1 MQAFVDM
8 LSAMPEFSM
17 LTEQIIKRATPVCV
31 VGVTGSQKNHLFYAA
46 AAATQKKCLVVA
58 SDEIE
63 ARRIRDDLQY
73 FYAGNVELFPTKEYV
88 FYDVDVSTHQGE
100 TARIGVLDRLSS
112 SGAVVASVQALMQYT
127 LPKPL
132 FDELSFSLSVGGIF
146 EPADLSEKLVQMG
159 YKRVP
164 SVEGVGQFAVRGA
177 IVDIFS
183 PTEKNPIR
191 IEFFDDE
198 VDSIRDF
205 DPVTQ
210 VSIEKRESADICPV
224 RELLYTPEQ
233 ALEVAGLIQ
242 KQKNENLGADIE
254 YLCQGAFFASQDKY
268 MPFFYDRLPTLFD
281 YLDDS
286 WLIFIDEPH
295 VSSEKAG
302 AFLQE
307 QNEIIATMLEK
318 GLFPKCKGAYLSSY
332 TELARMAANYSLVVT
347 AALSYN
353 CPDLAPKHLIS
364 LTAKTLQSYSGNLEF
379 LFDDLAFWKR
389 NGYRTAVL
397 LGSEAKLENLVR
409 ELHNRSIEATIVLS
423 LDKAPEPGQIVLSR
437 GTLAKGFEYP
447 TIKTVVVS
455 DGELFRRPK
464 KKRAAKKQAKNAIQS
479 FDELQIGDYV
489 VHRTHG
495 IGQYVG
501 IQQLVVDK
509 VTKDYIKIKYKGSD
523 MLYVP
528 TSQLDLLHKYV
539 GAEAKHV
546 KVNSLGGTDWQKTTA
561 KVKASVAELAEDL
574 IKLYAARSQIQG
586 HVYPPDTPWQK
597 EFEET
602 FPYEETKDQLQCIA
616 EVKQD
621 MEAGKS
627 MDRLLCGDVGYGK
640 TEVAMR
646 AAFKCVMDSMQVA
659 YLVPTTIL
667 AQQHYNNFCA
677 RMKDFPIKIEML
689 SRFRSKKEQAEIVKK
704 LKSGEVD
711 IVIGTHRLLQKDIK
725 FKNLGLLIVDEEQRF
740 GVGHKER
747 IKEMKQDVDV
757 LTLSATPIPRTLHMA
772 MVGIRDLSVITEPPS
787 DRYPVQ
793 TFVLEY
799 NAAVVQ
805 NAMERELARG
815 GQVYY
820 LFNRVDGIERKAA
833 QIKEMMP
840 NANIAVAHGK
850 MSETQ
855 LEEIMVDLL
864 NGETDILVCTTIIET
879 GLDIANVNTIVIEN
893 ADWLGLSQ
901 LYQLRGRVGR
911 SNRLAYA
918 YLTYERSKVL
928 DQVAQKRLLAIKE
941 FTEFGSGFKI
951 AMRDLE
957 IRGAGNLLGKQ
968 QHGNMNLVGYDMYCM
983 LLEQAVKES
992 RGEAAPPVREIS
1004 VELAVDAYI
1013 PKEYIEYEDQR
1024 VDMYKKIAAIGTEE
1038 DYYDVAD
1045 ELIDRYGDFLQS
1057 VRNLLDIALIKSMAQ
1072 RVGITEIAQK
1082 DGLVIFTIEQE
1093 VSPQAIV
1100 ELLDSYKRKIM
1111 FTSGDQSYLS
1121 YRYDEHILDNI
1132 KIILQNLANPSKG

>member
-1 MQAFVDM
+1 MQAFTK
-8 LSAMPEFSM
+8 LLEPMPEFSM
-17 LTEQIIKRATPVCV
+17 LVENIQKQSTPVCV

-46 AAATQKKCLVVA
+46 ASAAGKRCLVIA
-58 SDEIE
+58 ADELE
-63 ARRIRDDLQY
+63 ARRIQDDLQY
-73 FYAGNVELFPTKEYV
+73 FFAGDAELFPTKEYV

-100 TARIGVLDRLSS
+100 TSRIRVLDRIKEV
-112 SGAVVASVQALMQYT
+112 GAVVASIQALMQYT
-127 LPKPL
+127 LPKEQ
-132 FDELSFSLSVGGIF
+132 FDRLSLTLEVGEVL
-146 EPADLSEKLVQMG
+146 EPSHLIERLVMMG

-164 SVEGVGQFAVRGA
+164 SVEGIGQFAIRGA
-177 IVDIFS
+177 IVDIYS
-183 PTEKNPIR
+183 SAGKYPVR
-191 IEFFDDE
+191 VEFFDDE

-210 VSIEKRESADICPV
+210 ISVEKRQTADICPV

-233 ALEVAGLIQ
+233 AEAVAGRIE
-242 KQKNENLGADIE
+242 KQKNENLHSDVEKLLEAH
-254 YLCQGAFFASQDKY
+254 YFASQDKY
-268 MPFFYDRLPTLFD
+268 MPFFYDHVPTLLE
-281 YLDDS
+281 YLGDD
-286 WLIFIDEPH
+286 WLIFFDEPH
-295 VSSEKAG
+295 VASEKA
-302 AFLQE
+302 AVFEQE
-307 QNEIIATMLEK
+307 QNELIAELLEK
-318 GLFPKCKGAYLSSY
+318 GLFPKCRGAYLAGY
-332 TELARMAANYSLVVT
+332 TELAREAAKRPVVAT
-347 AALSYN
+347 AALSYS
-353 CPDLAPKHLIS
+353 CPDLQPKHLIS

-379 LFDDLAFWKR
+379 LFDDVSYWKR
-389 NGYRTAVL
+389 NGYRILVL
-397 LGSEAKLENLVR
+397 LGSETKLENLSQ
-409 ELHNRSIEATIVLS
+409 ELSERGMEAVVVEEP
-423 LDKAPEPGQIVLSR
+423 DQPPEPGQILLSC

-447 TIKTVVVS
+447 TIKAVVVS
-455 DGELFRRPK
+455 DGELFRQPK
-464 KKRAAKKQAKNAIQS
+464 KKKQVKKKQKNAIQS

-528 TSQLDLLHKYV
+528 TNQLDLLHKYV
-539 GAEAKHV
+539 GADTPKV
-546 KVNSLGGTDWQKTTA
+546 KLNSLGGMDWQKTTA
-561 KVKASVAELAEDL
+561 KVKASVEELAEGL
-574 IKLYAARSQIQG
+574 IKLYAARSQIPG
-586 HVYPPDTPWQK
+586 HVYPPDTPWQR

-602 FPYEETKDQLQCIA
+602 FPYEETKDQLQCID

-689 SRFRSKKEQAEIVKK
+689 SRFRSKKEQQQIVKK
-704 LKSGEVD
+704 VQNGEID
-711 IVIGTHRLLQKDIK
+711 IIIGTHRLLQKDVK
-725 FKNLGLLIVDEEQRF
+725 FHSLGLLIVDEEQRF

-772 MVGIRDLSVITEPPS
+772 MVGIRDLSVITEPPQ

-793 TFVLEY
+793 TFVLEN
-799 NAAVVQ
+799 NAAVIQ

-833 QIKEMMP
+833 QIKELMP
-840 NANIAVAHGK
+840 DANVAVAHGK

-855 LEEIMVDLL
+855 LEEIMVGLM

-879 GLDIANVNTIVIEN
+879 GLDIANVNTIIIEN
-893 ADWLGLSQ
+893 ADKLGLSQ

-928 DQVAQKRLLAIKE
+928 DQTAQKRLLAIKE

-983 LLEQAVKES
+983 LLEQAVKEL
-992 RGEAAPPVREIS
+992 RGEKQAPVREVS
-1004 VELAVDAYI
+1004 VELSVDAYI
-1013 PKEYIEYEDQR
+1013 PKTYMEYEDQR
-1024 VDMYKKIAAIGTEE
+1024 VDMYKKIAAIASEE
-1038 DYYDVAD
+1038 DYNDVAD
-1045 ELIDRYGDFLQS
+1045 ELTDRYGDPPLS
-1057 VRNLLDIALIKSMAQ
+1057 VMNLLDIGYIKSLAAAAG
-1072 RVGITEIAQK
+1072 VTDIAQK
-1082 DGLVIFTIEQE
+1082 DGMVIFTIEQE
-1093 VSPQAIV
+1093 VSPRAIV
-1100 ELLDSYKRKIM
+1100 DLLGLFDRKLL
-1111 FTSGDQSYLS
+1111 FTSGDISYLS
-1121 YRYDEHILDNI
+1121 YRYEGRMLDNI
-1132 KIILQNLANPSKG
+1132 KIILQKLGNPSQE

>member
-1 MQAFVDM
+1 MRAFVEM
-8 LSAMPEFSM
+8 LSGMPEFSM
-17 LTEQIIKRATPVCV
+17 LTEQIAKQATPVCV
-31 VGVTGSQKNHLFYAA
+31 VGVTGSQKNHCFYAA
-46 AAATQKKCLVVA
+46 AAAAGKKCLVIA

-63 ARRIRDDLQY
+63 ARRIRDDLAY
-73 FYAGNVELFPTKEYV
+73 FYADNVLLFPTKEYV

-100 TARIGVLDRLSS
+100 TARIGVLNGLQSA
-112 SGAVVASVQALMQYT
+112 GAVVASIQAVMQYT
-127 LPKPL
+127 LPRPL
-132 FDELSFSLSVGGIF
+132 FDKWSFSLVVGGIF
-146 EPADLSEKLVQMG
+146 QPADLAERLVAMG

-164 SVEGVGQFAVRGA
+164 SVEGVGQFAMRGA
-177 IVDIFS
+177 IVDIYS
-183 PTEKNPIR
+183 PTGNYPVR
-191 IEFFDDE
+191 VEFFDDE

-210 VSIEKRESADICPV
+210 MSVEKRESANICPV

-233 ALEVAGLIQ
+233 ASGVAAHVR
-242 KQKNENLGADIE
+242 KQKNENLGADVERLSEGE
-254 YLCQGAFFASQDKY
+254 YFASQDKY
-268 MPFFYDRLPTLFD
+268 LPFFYERVPTLLE
-281 YLDDS
+281 YLDEN
-286 WLIFIDEPH
+286 WLVFVDEPY
-295 VSSEKAG
+295 VASEKAK
-302 AFLQE
+302 AFEQE
-307 QNEIIATMLEK
+307 QGEIVATMLEK

-332 TELARMAANYSLVVT
+332 TEIARAAAQHPLVAT

-353 CPDLAPKHLIS
+353 CPDLSPKHLIS
-364 LTAKTLQSYSGNLEF
+364 FTAKTLQSYSGNLEF

-389 NGYRTAVL
+389 NGYRTVVL
-397 LGSEAKLENLVR
+397 LGSTSKLEHLAQ
-409 ELHNRSIEATIVLS
+409 ELQNRGVEAAIVPS
-423 LDKAPEPGQIVLSR
+423 LENPPQPGQIVLSC

-455 DGELFRRPK
+455 DGELFRQPK
-464 KKRAAKKQAKNAIQS
+464 KRKAARKQAKNAIQS
-479 FDELQIGDYV
+479 FDELQPGDYV

-528 TSQLDLLHKYV
+528 TNQLDLLHKYV

-546 KVNSLGGTDWQKTTA
+546 KVNSLGGADWQKTTA

-621 MEAGKS
+621 MEQGKS

-689 SRFRSKKEQAEIVKK
+689 SRFRTKKEQQDIVKK

-772 MVGIRDLSVITEPPS
+772 MVGIRDLSVITEPPM

-793 TFVLEY
+793 TFVLEN
-799 NAAVVQ
+799 NAAVIQ

-833 QIKEMMP
+833 QLKEMMP
-840 NANIAVAHGK
+840 GANIAVAHGK

-855 LEEIMVDLL
+855 LEEIMMELL
-864 NGETDILVCTTIIET
+864 SGETDILVCTTIIET
-879 GLDIANVNTIVIEN
+879 GLDVANVNTIIIEN
-893 ADWLGLSQ
+893 ADRLGLSQ

-983 LLEQAVKES
+983 LLEQAVRES
-992 RGEAAPPVREIS
+992 RGEVTQPVRETA

-1024 VDMYKKIAAIGTEE
+1024 VDMYKKMAAIVTQE

-1045 ELIDRYGDFLQS
+1045 ELTDRYGDIPQS
-1057 VRNLLDIALIKSMAQ
+1057 VLNLLDIGLIKSLAQ
-1072 RVGITEIAQK
+1072 QAGVTEIAQK
-1082 DGLVIFTIEQE
+1082 DGLVVFTIEGQ
-1093 VSPQAIV
+1093 VPPQAIV
-1100 ELLDSYKRKIM
+1100 ELLDTYKRQMM
-1111 FTSGDQSYLS
+1111 FSSGDQSYLS
-1121 YRYDEHILDNI
+1121 YRYDDRLLDNI
-1132 KIILQNLANPSKG
+1132 KIILQKLVKPA

>member
-1 MQAFVDM
+1 MQAFVEL
-8 LSAMPEFSM
+8 LSSMPEFSM
-17 LTEQIIKRATPVCV
+17 LTEQLRRQATPVCV

-46 AAATQKKCLVVA
+46 ATAVGKKCMVIA

-63 ARRIRDDLQY
+63 ARRIRDDLQF
-73 FYAGNVELFPTKEYV
+73 FYADNAELFPTKEYV

-100 TARIGVLDRLSS
+100 TARIGVLERLQSAE
-112 SGAVVASVQALMQYT
+112 AVVASIQAVMQYT

-132 FDELSFSLSVGGIF
+132 YDALSFSLTVGGIY
-146 EPADLSEKLVQMG
+146 EPADLAQRLVSMG

-164 SVEGVGQFAVRGA
+164 SVEGVGQFAMRGA

-183 PTEKNPIR
+183 PTGKYPVR
-191 IEFFDDE
+191 VEFFDDE

-210 VSIEKRESADICPV
+210 MSVEKRESADICPV
-224 RELLYTPEQ
+224 RELLFTQEQ
-233 ALEVAGLIQ
+233 AQEVAERVR

-254 YLCQGAFFASQDKY
+254 WLQDGAYFASQDKY
-268 MPFFYDRLPTLFD
+268 MPFFYDRVPTILD
-281 YLDDS
+281 YLDGE

-295 VSSEKAG
+295 VASEKAE

-307 QNEIIATMLEK
+307 QNEIITSMLEK

-332 TELARMAANYSLVVT
+332 TEIARAASAMPLVAT

-353 CPDLAPKHLIS
+353 CPDLSPKHLIS

-389 NGYRTAVL
+389 NQYRIVVL
-397 LGSEAKLENLVR
+397 LGGEAKLENLAR
-409 ELHNRSIEATIVLS
+409 ELSDRGVEAAVVPALE
-423 LDKAPEPGQIVLSR
+423 KPPEPGQILLSC

-455 DGELFRRPK
+455 DGELLRQPK
-464 KKRAAKKQAKNAIQS
+464 KKRTAKKQAKNAIQS
-479 FDELQIGDYV
+479 FDELQPGDYV

-546 KVNSLGGTDWQKTTA
+546 KVNSLGGADWQKVTA
-561 KVKASVAELAEDL
+561 KVKAGVAELAENL
-574 IKLYAARSQIQG
+574 IQLYAARSQIQG
-586 HVYPPDTPWQK
+586 HVYPPDTPWQR

-621 MEAGKS
+621 MEQGKS

-689 SRFRSKKEQAEIVKK
+689 SRFRTKKEQAEIVKK

-725 FKNLGLLIVDEEQRF
+725 FKSLGLLIVDEEQRF

-772 MVGIRDLSVITEPPS
+772 MVGIRDLSVITEPPV

-793 TFVLEY
+793 TFVLEN
-799 NAAVVQ
+799 NAAVIQ

-833 QIKEMMP
+833 QLKEMMP

-850 MSETQ
+850 MGEAQ

-879 GLDIANVNTIVIEN
+879 GLDIANVNTIIIEN
-893 ADWLGLSQ
+893 ADRLGLSQ

-928 DQVAQKRLLAIKE
+928 EQTAQKRLLAIKE

-983 LLEQAVKES
+983 LLEQAVRES
-992 RGEAAPPVREIS
+992 RGEEVAPVREVS

-1024 VDMYKKIAAIGTEE
+1024 VDMYKKIAAIVTQE

-1045 ELIDRYGDFLQS
+1045 ELTDRYGDIPPS
-1057 VRNLLDIALIKSMAQ
+1057 VCNLLDIGLIKSLAQ
-1072 RVGITEIAQK
+1072 RAGITEIVQK
-1082 DGLVIFTIEQE
+1082 DGLVIFTIEQQ
-1093 VSPQAIV
+1093 VSPQAVV
-1100 ELLDSYKRKIM
+1100 ELLDTYKRKIM
-1111 FTSGDQSYLS
+1111 FSSGDQSYLS
-1121 YRYDEHILDNI
+1121 YRYDDQMLHNI
-1132 KIILQNLANPSKG
+1132 KIILQNLANPS